1 MYRLRGKSVEPF
13 PGPAYALRPMPLLRT
28 RNLSLSFGPDTL
40 LDHINLSIEP
50 GERICLVGRNGCGK
64 STLLKVL
71 EGQLNPDE
79 GDVERRQG
87 LRTASL
93 EQNLPGQQS
102 GSIFDCIASG
112 LGSLGDIIRRFHQLS
127 AELAET
133 ADERVLEQL
142 EATQH
147 ELETRGGWN
156 LEQQVET
163 VISRLGLDADAR
175 FNTLS
180 GGVQR
185 RVLLGRAL
193 VSAPDLLLLDEPT
206 NHLDIESIEWLEN
219 FLLEFSGTLL
229 FITHDRSFLTRL
241 ATRIIDLDRGILTDW
256 PGDYPNYLKRK
267 QEWLDTEFSHQAAFD
282 KKLAEEERWI
292 RQGIKARRTRNEGR
306 VRALEKMRKERSA
319 RRQRTGK
326 ANIRV
331 DDAEKS
337 GKLVFECED
346 VSYGFNDRPLIR
358 NLSTL
363 ILRGDKVGIIGPN
376 GVGKTTLLRLLLGD
390 LEPDSGNL
398 RRGTRL
404 EAAYFDQRRV
414 QLDEQQSVIDNL
426 ADGRQFIDIGGK
438 QRHVISYLQ
447 DFLFA
452 PDRCHTP
459 LSALSGGERNRLL
472 LAKLFSKPSNLLVL
486 DEPTNDLDID
496 TLDLLEERLL
506 DYSGTVLLVSHDRSF
521 IDSVVTSS
529 LVFEGN
535 ARVNEYVGG
544 YSDWLRQRKTETKPE
559 PKTESR
565 PTTSTGASRPQAKKL
580 SYKDQRELDQLPQR
594 IETLESTIEAIHQ
607 AMANPAFYQSSGDYI
622 AAEKNRLATAEN
634 DLAIAYRRWEELD
647 I

>member
-1 MYRLRGKSVEPF
+1 
-13 PGPAYALRPMPLLRT
+13 MPLLRT
-28 RNLSLSFGPDTL
+28 RDLSLSFGPDTL
-40 LDHINLSIEP
+40 LDHISLSIEP
-50 GERICLVGRNGCGK
+50 GERVCLVGRNGCGK

-71 EGQLNPDE
+71 EGTLKPDE
-79 GDVERRQG
+79 GDIELRQG
-87 LRTASL
+87 LRIASL
-93 EQNLPGQQS
+93 EQNLPGELS
-102 GSIFDCIASG
+102 GSVFDCIASG
-112 LGSLGDIIRRFHQLS
+112 LGSLGDVIKRFHQLS
-127 AELAET
+127 AELAEST
-133 ADERVLEQL
+133 DARLLEQL
-142 EATQH
+142 ATTQH

-163 VISRLGLDADAR
+163 VLSRLDLDADAA
-175 FNTLS
+175 FDTLS

-193 VSAPDLLLLDEPT
+193 VSTPDLLLLDEPT
-206 NHLDIESIEWLEN
+206 NHLDIQSIEWLEN
-219 FLLEFSGTLL
+219 FLLEFNGTLL

-267 QEWLDTEFSHQAAFD
+267 QDWLDTEASHQAAFD

-306 VRALEKMRKERSA
+306 VRALEKMRNERSA

-331 DDAEKS
+331 DAAEQS
-337 GKLVFECED
+337 GKLVFECKD
-346 VSYGFNDRPLIR
+346 VSYGFNNQPLIK

-390 LEPDSGNL
+390 LEPESGSL
-398 RRGTRL
+398 RRGAKL
-404 EAAYFDQRRV
+404 EVAYFDQRRA

-426 ADGRQFIDIGGK
+426 ADGRQFIDIGGQ

-447 DFLFA
+447 DFLFT

-486 DEPTNDLDID
+486 DEPTNDLDMD

-506 DYSGTVLLVSHDRSF
+506 EYTGTVLLVSHDRSF

-535 ARVNEYVGG
+535 ACVNEYVGG
-544 YSDWLRQRKTETKPE
+544 YTDWLRQRKTETKKKPGAEERPVTNSE
-559 PKTESR
+559 PSKS
-565 PTTSTGASRPQAKKL
+565 QARKL

-594 IETLESTIEAIHQ
+594 IENLETTIEAIHR
-607 AMANPAFYQSSGDYI
+607 AMANPAFYQSPGEHI
-622 AAEKNRLATAEN
+622 TGEKNRLAAAEN
-634 DLAIAYRRWEELD
+634 ELALAYQRWEELD
-647 I
+647 HQSDPSL

>member
-1 MYRLRGKSVEPF
+1 
-13 PGPAYALRPMPLLRT
+13 MPLLRT
-28 RNLSLSFGPDTL
+28 RDLSLSFGPDTL
-40 LDHINLSIEP
+40 LDRISLSIEP
-50 GERICLVGRNGCGK
+50 GERVCLVGRNGSGK

-71 EGQLNPDE
+71 EGTLKPDE
-79 GDVERRQG
+79 GDIERRQG

-93 EQNLPGQQS
+93 AQNLPGELS
-102 GSIFDCIASG
+102 GSVFDCIASG
-112 LGSLGDIIRRFHQLS
+112 LGSLGDVIKRFHQLS
-127 AELAET
+127 AELAESSD
-133 ADERVLEQL
+133 ARLLEQL
-142 EATQH
+142 ETTQH
-147 ELETRGGWN
+147 ELETRGGWS

-163 VISRLGLDADAR
+163 VLSRLDLDADAA
-175 FNTLS
+175 FDTLS

-206 NHLDIESIEWLEN
+206 NHLDIQSIEWLEN
-219 FLLEFSGTLL
+219 FLLEFNGTLL

-267 QEWLDTEFSHQAAFD
+267 QDWLDTEASHQAAFD

-306 VRALEKMRKERSA
+306 VRALERMRNERSA

-331 DDAEKS
+331 DSAEQS
-337 GKLVFECED
+337 GKLVFECKD
-346 VSYGFNDRPLIR
+346 ISYGFNSQPLIKD
-358 NLSTL
+358 LSTL

-390 LEPDSGNL
+390 LEPDSGSL
-398 RRGTRL
+398 RRGAKI
-404 EAAYFDQRRV
+404 EAAYFDQRRA
-414 QLDEQQSVIDNL
+414 QLDEQQTVIDNL
-426 ADGRQFIDIGGK
+426 ADGRQFIDIGGQ

-447 DFLFA
+447 DFLFT

-459 LSALSGGERNRLL
+459 LSTLSGGERNRLL

-506 DYSGTVLLVSHDRSF
+506 EYTGTVLLVSHDRSF
-521 IDSVVTSS
+521 IDSVATSS

-535 ARVNEYVGG
+535 ACVNEYVGG
-544 YSDWLRQRKTETKPE
+544 YSDWLRQRKASTTENA
-559 PKTESR
+559 KTGK
-565 PTTSTGASRPQAKKL
+565 GATATRAPAKLHAEKL
-580 SYKDQRELDQLPQR
+580 SYKDQRELDQLPQQ
-594 IETLESTIEAIHQ
+594 IETLETTIDAIHQ
-607 AMANPAFYQSSGDYI
+607 AMADPAFYQSTGEYI
-622 AAEKNRLATAEN
+622 TGEKNRLAAAED
-634 DLAIAYRRWEELD
+634 DLALAYQRWEELD
-647 I
+647 R